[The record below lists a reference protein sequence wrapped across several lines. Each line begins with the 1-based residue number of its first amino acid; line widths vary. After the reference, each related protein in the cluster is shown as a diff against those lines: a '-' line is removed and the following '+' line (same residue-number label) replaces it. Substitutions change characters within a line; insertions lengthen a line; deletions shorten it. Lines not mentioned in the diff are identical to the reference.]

1 MSDPPDDLLWE
12 LDTISHDA
20 GPHVIELG
28 AIKPALVRA
37 ARLFAET
44 ALVPTGILYLVMHT
58 AGLLPALAAVIG
70 WSVLTVTIRWIK
82 GRHLPGTLLVCTG
95 AMVARASVAL
105 ALSSALVYFVQPVIA
120 SVFMAALFLG
130 SALLGRPITRRLAR
144 DFVALPLHL
153 RHHAGLQKVF
163 VQTAALWGLG
173 RLVDAGMSIAFLR
186 MGVDAAVLSR
196 GVLSATLTVVMI
208 AICAGWGIR
217 AIRRMPDLSFR
228 FGRPKVPAMTP
239 ALAAA

>member
-1 MSDPPDDLLWE
+1 MTRPPSDLSGS
-12 LDTISHDA
+12 DTISHDA

-28 AIKPALVRA
+28 AIRPALVRA

-44 ALVPTGILYLVMHT
+44 VLVPTGLLYLLLHT

-70 WSVLTVTIRWIK
+70 WSVVTVTIRWVT
-82 GRHLPGTLLVCTG
+82 GRHLPGTLLVCAG

-120 SVFMAALFLG
+120 SLFMAALFLG

-144 DFVALPLHL
+144 DFVALPGHLH
-153 RHHAGLQKVF
+153 HHAGLQKVF

-173 RLVDAGMSIAFLR
+173 RLVDAGMSIGFLHL
-186 MGVDAAVLSR
+186 GLDAAVLSR
-196 GVLSATLTVVMI
+196 GVLSGILTAVMV
-208 AICAGWGIR
+208 AVCAGWGIR
-217 AIRRMPDLSFR
+217 KLRRMPDLTFR
-228 FGRPKVPAMTP
+228 IGLPKTP
-239 ALAAA
+239 VAAPAAA